1 MGERRGE
8 RRLSLREAAALLG
21 VSKDAL
27 RQRIKRGTLRSD
39 KGEDGRVYVYVDAST
54 HGVHDAATAEQAP
67 DRTQELISTL
77 REQLQVER
85 QAHAEARR
93 LLAAALE
100 RIPPQLEAPS
110 DAPGSPTEGTDEQQG
125 RGPIPDTP
133 GPVGGADRPA
143 ERSWWQRWF
152 GGEG

>member
-1 MGERRGE
+1 VGARRGE
-8 RRLSLREAAALLG
+8 RRLPLREAAELLG

-27 RQRIKRGTLRSD
+27 RQRIKRGTVRSD

-54 HGVHDAATAEQAP
+54 LASTHGVHNTATAEQAP

-110 DAPGSPTEGTDEQQG
+110 EAQGTPTEGTDEQQG
-125 RGPIPDTP
+125 RGPIPDAG
-133 GPVGGADRPA
+133 GPQEAT
-143 ERSWWQRWF
+143 ERRWWEFWR
-152 GGEG
+152 